1 MPGLYF
7 RISRIPSSGWE
18 PRNHANLNPG
28 DKPVGNPSDLPNNPA
43 TSSSERRTAPRYE
56 FSATA
61 EVTDN
66 ANLTKI
72 SGRITEI
79 SRSGCYVDALNTLP
93 RETVVS
99 ISISC
104 DQGTFLTQ
112 GRILYV
118 QDRIGMGVVFL
129 DPADD
134 QMKILDSWLVTIAP
148 KSAP

>member
-1 MPGLYF
+1 M
-7 RISRIPSSGWE
+7 
-18 PRNHANLNPG
+18 
-28 DKPVGNPSDLPNNPA
+28 GNPSDFPNNPA
-43 TSSSERRTAPRYE
+43 TSSSERRVVPRHE

-61 EVTDN
+61 EVTDS
-66 ANLTKI
+66 ANSTKI

-93 RETVVS
+93 KETVVS

-104 DQGTFLTQ
+104 DQGTFESR
-112 GRILYV
+112 GKVLYV

-129 DPADD
+129 NPTND
-134 QMKILDSWLVTIAP
+134 QLEILDSWLVKMAP